1 MTEIIE
7 YLIQYGIAGI
17 ALYMMYDIAH
27 NHLRTISETLE
38 RIEDLFHRQ
47 VFGGPK

>member
-7 YLIQYGIAGI
+7 YLVQYGIAGI

-27 NHLRTISETLE
+27 NHLENIAETLE
-38 RIEDLFHRQ
+38 RIEELLHRQ

>member
-1 MTEIIE
+1 MINVLE
-7 YLIQYGIAGI
+7 YLVQYGIAGI

-27 NHLRTISETLE
+27 NHLKNIAETLE
-38 RIEDLFHRQ
+38 RIEDLLHRQ